1 VINFPLAPAKT
12 AGSRTSPHMIGET
25 FAHYRIV
32 EKLGGGG
39 MGVVYKA
46 EDLKL
51 GRFVALKFLPEE
63 LTRDPRAIE
72 RLKREARAASAL
84 SHPNI
89 CTIYEIGE
97 HEGRHYITM
106 EFLDGETLQSRIGGR
121 PMKTDEVLA
130 LAIEITDALEAAHAQ
145 GILHRD
151 IKPANIFITKRGHA
165 KVLDFGL
172 AKVVEETSPSAQ
184 AAATAA
190 ADLLLTAPGSTV
202 GTLAYM
208 SPEQVR
214 GEDLDARSDI
224 FSFGAVLYEM
234 ATGRPAFSGNTAG
247 LIHDAVLNRM
257 PAPASRVNPGV
268 SPKLE
273 EIINRALEKDRGL
286 RYQNADDL
294 QADLRRAKRDSD
306 FSHSAQAVAAQ
317 SSAASA
323 AGIPRERRQLS
334 RPQTMAVAAILLV
347 ALGTGAYFYFHR
359 GKVLSETDTIVLADF
374 ANSTGE
380 AVFDDTMKQALSAQ
394 LEQSPFL
401 NILSDQRVRA
411 TLRLMD
417 REAGAAVTVDVARE
431 ICQRTG
437 SVAMLSGSIAS
448 LGSQYAIGLQAS
460 DCQTGNSLAR
470 EEVQAASKE
479 DVLKALDRA
488 ATNLRKKLGES
499 LSSIQKYD
507 VPVEDVTTPSLDAL
521 KAFSLGHK
529 TRAQKGD
536 AAALPFFERAIEL
549 DPNFATAYSALGTI
563 HANLGESSLAI
574 QDFTKAFERSKNVSE
589 RERFPITALYYAY
602 AAGDLDKANQTYA
615 LWEQTYPRDYVPY
628 GNLGAN
634 LYQAGAYEPALAE
647 VRESNRLIPENGI
660 PYANLVKV
668 NTALNRLDDARKEY
682 ERAVAAKID
691 YPYLHF
697 YMYGVAFLQGDQA
710 EMDRQA
716 AWAMGKP
723 GAEDWLLSEQAD
735 TEAYAGH
742 LAKAR
747 EFSRRAVE
755 SAQRN
760 GVKEAA
766 AMWEANAA
774 LHEAEF
780 GESAAAREAAQRALS
795 LAPSRE
801 IQSFAALALAR
812 AGDVAKARAMADVLA
827 ARYPDAT
834 VLKGYWLPSI
844 RAAIA
849 LQRGDAA
856 RAIEALQAASPYEL
870 GEPLPEIV
878 IGGFLYPVF
887 LRGQAYLLAHRGAE
901 AAAEFQKILDHRGIT
916 VNCPL
921 GALARLGLARAYA
934 LAGESA
940 KSRAA
945 FQDFF
950 NTWRTADPE
959 IPVLREARA
968 DFAKVK

>member
-1 VINFPLAPAKT
+1 MT
-12 AGSRTSPHMIGET
+12 GET

-51 GRFVALKFLPEE
+51 GRFVALKFLPEA

-72 RLKREARAASAL
+72 RLKREARASSAL

-89 CTIYEIGE
+89 CTIYEVGE
-97 HEGRHYITM
+97 QDGRHYITM
-106 EFLDGETLQSRIGGR
+106 EFLDGETLQSRIGSR
-121 PMKTDEVLA
+121 PLKPDEVLA
-130 LAIEITDALEAAHAQ
+130 LGIEITDALEAAHAQ

-172 AKVVEETSPSAQ
+172 AKVVEENLPSAQ
-184 AAATAA
+184 TAAATVA

-214 GEDLDARSDI
+214 GEELDARSDI

-234 ATGRPAFSGNTAG
+234 ATGRPAFTGNTAG
-247 LIHDAVLNRM
+247 LLHDAVLNRV
-257 PAPASRVNPGV
+257 PPPASRANPGV

-273 EIINRALEKDRGL
+273 EIINRALEKDRAL
-286 RYQNADDL
+286 RYQNASDF

-306 FSHSAQAVAAQ
+306 VSQSAQAIAAQ
-317 SSAASA
+317 SSAA
-323 AGIPRERRQLS
+323 GIPRVRIQLS

-359 GKVLSETDTIVLADF
+359 GKVLSATDTIVLADF

-417 REAGAAVTVDVARE
+417 REPGAAVTVDVARE
-431 ICQRTG
+431 ICERTG
-437 SVAMLSGSIAS
+437 SVAMLNGSIAS

-479 DVLKALDRA
+479 DVLKALDTA

-574 QDFTKAFERSKNVSE
+574 QDFTRAFERSKNVSE

-615 LWEQTYPRDYVPY
+615 LWEQTYPRDPVPHA
-628 GNLGAN
+628 NLGAN
-634 LYQAGAYEPALAE
+634 LYQAGQYEQALVE
-647 VRESNRLIPENGI
+647 IRESNRLIPENGI

-668 NTALNRLDDARKEY
+668 NMALGRLDDARKEY
-682 ERAVAAKID
+682 DRALAAKID

-697 YMYGVAFLQGDQA
+697 YMYGVAFLQGDRA

-747 EFSRRAVE
+747 EFSRRAVD
-755 SAQRN
+755 SARRN

-766 AMWEANAA
+766 AMWEADAA

-780 GESAAAREAAQRALS
+780 GEAAAAREAAQTAVS
-795 LAPSRE
+795 IAPARE
-801 IQSFAALALAR
+801 IQTFAALALAR
-812 AGDVAKARAMADVLA
+812 AGDVAKAQAMVDTLA

-834 VLKGYWLPSI
+834 ILKGYWLPSI

-849 LQRGDAA
+849 LQRGDAP
-856 RAIEALQAASPYEL
+856 RAIEALRVAGPYEL

-878 IGGFLYPVF
+878 IGGFLYPVY

-916 VNCPL
+916 VNCPI

-950 NTWRTADPE
+950 NTWKTADPKT
-959 IPVLREARA
+959 PVLREAKA
-968 DFAKVK
+968 VFAKLK